1 VGYISSY
8 YNLVSPRKPTTEP
21 RIRVVFVLS
30 TIHTDFATLSRG
42 EMSPTS
48 RPAVSPEDGRVAQ
61 PAAVGFVSHEA
72 DWFLFATRGPAP
84 PQFDKPDWHWG
95 GMEPS
100 SLKFGGDG
108 MIEYGHRERLV
119 LTILESVLPDSD
131 VVGYLRRGH
140 PTPIGTTTWIEEIPI
155 RKLTVQDHQA
165 DGLVL
170 YGLDGNGA
178 AIGITLQT
186 YPPTPP

>member
-1 VGYISSY
+1 MGYISSY

-30 TIHTDFATLSRG
+30 TIHTGFATLSRG

-48 RPAVSPEDGRVAQ
+48 RPAVSPEDGRAAQ

-108 MIEYGHRERLV
+108 MIEYGHRRRLV

-131 VVGYLRRGH
+131 VFGYLTNPNWKH
-140 PTPIGTTTWIEEIPI
+140 KHEIPI

-178 AIGITLQT
+178 VIGITLQT